1 MKNYFN
7 ENVKDWLDGL
17 LPDLITELLLPTM
30 DPGLIYAPYIPLQVT
45 PSFVDPSVFKRPPY
59 KTSKINPDLYST
71 VRLGD
76 LAASSS
82 YPEPKRRVAAFER
95 ILGAVESFAQK
106 RPAEVP
112 TTGTVKRLQLALSLK
127 RLTAAGVLH
136 YDAEQHG
143 WWRPEVLDALA
154 AISDAPRSDNDPCR

>member
-7 ENVKDWLDGL
+7 EDVKDWLDGL
-17 LPDLITELLLPTM
+17 LPDLIDELLQPTM

-45 PSFVDPSVFKRPPY
+45 PSVVDPSVFEGLPRPY
-59 KTSKINPDLYST
+59 KTGKVISDFYST
-71 VRLGD
+71 GRIGD

-82 YPEPKRRVAAFER
+82 YPAPKRRVAAFER
-95 ILGAVESFAQK
+95 ILGAVESFAEK

-127 RLTAAGVLH
+127 RLTAAGILR

-154 AISDAPRSDNDPCR
+154 AISDASQV